1 AEVRLPNGALRHT
14 GEFNIA
20 IQLHHDVTAEVLVT
34 IVSE

>member
-1 AEVRLPNGALRHT
+1 RHT

-20 IQLHHDVTAEVLVT
+20 IQLHHDVVAEVLVT

>member
-1 AEVRLPNGALRHT
+1 

-20 IQLHHDVTAEVLVT
+20 IQLHHDVVAEVLVT